1 MKMKSLIYGF
11 ILSSLLGSSAVYA
24 DQNDKLEL
32 LKPGELIVAT
42 EGTDPPYS
50 MRGPDGKIG
59 GLEIAVMSEV
69 AKRLHLKL
77 VPVVTKWDSIL
88 IGLRA
93 NKFDM
98 SMAAIDI
105 TPERQKSVVYA
116 DAWIES
122 GGRIMAPANT
132 DIKSPDD
139 LKGKTIGAQ
148 VSSTYAKLAI
158 AHGANLKNYSDITSA
173 VQDMIN
179 HNIDGVI
186 NDSISNGYLIN
197 HNHLPFVQVPGYLS
211 QVQKGFTFAKGKP
224 HLVAAVNKAL
234 ADMKKDGTYAKVTSA
249 IIGFDPAP
257 KDPVRTL
264 PQ

>member
-1 MKMKSLIYGF
+1 MKLKSF
-11 ILSSLLGSSAVYA
+11 ICGLLLTSLLSSTAAFAEG
-24 DQNDKLEL
+24 DKKLEL
-32 LKPGELIVAT
+32 LTPGELRIAT
-42 EGTDPPYS
+42 EGTAPPYS
-50 MRGPDGKIG
+50 MRGPGGQIS
-59 GLEIAVMSEV
+59 GLEIAVMTEV

-88 IGLRA
+88 IGLQA

-105 TPERQKSVVYA
+105 TPERQKSVVFA

-122 GGRIMAPANT
+122 GGRILAPKDT
-132 DIKSPDD
+132 SIKTPDD
-139 LKGKTIGAQ
+139 LKGKKIGAQ
-148 VSSTYAKLAI
+148 VSSTYARLAEE
-158 AHGANLKNYSDITSA
+158 HGAQLKNYSDITSA

-179 HNIDGVI
+179 GNLDGVI
-186 NDSISNGYLIN
+186 NDSIGNAYLIE

-224 HLVAAVNKAL
+224 NLVAAVNKAL
-234 ADMKKDGTYAKVTSA
+234 ADMKSDGTFARLTTA
-249 IIGFDPAP
+249 IVGLDPAP
-257 KDPVRTL
+257 KNPVLTL